1 MGERGERLK
10 DEREA
15 LAIYSGGN
23 HAQVNLRRSHRCIGR
38 LQLLGANTI
47 GTNLVKKR
55 NEKMLNKRDG
65 FTLLECLVGIFI
77 LSFALLAMASFAATS
92 MKANLQSKQIQTA
105 STIME
110 AKMEEL
116 KNIPSALLTNGN
128 DTVQEGSTTYARTW
142 TIASAGGNLKTINIK
157 VGFGSSGRSVTADT
171 VRD

>member
-1 MGERGERLK
+1 
-10 DEREA
+10 
-15 LAIYSGGN
+15 
-23 HAQVNLRRSHRCIGR
+23 
-38 LQLLGANTI
+38 
-47 GTNLVKKR
+47 
-55 NEKMLNKRDG
+55 MLNKRDG

-128 DTVQEGSTTYARTW
+128 DTVQEGSTTYTRTW

-157 VGFGSSGRSVTADT
+157 IDFGSSGRSVTADT